1 MTNTKA
7 LGIVST
13 LFSIAIAGA
22 AIAGQP
28 SRPDAVRMAEAAPN
42 ARGCIPG
49 PHEPGRTARIIGQA
63 VSSAWAGAHHPSVD
77 QRPHCRF
84 DSQEEADR
92 DAAR

>member
-1 MTNTKA
+1 M
-7 LGIVST
+7 GIASM
-13 LFSIAIAGA
+13 LLSIAAAGTA
-22 AIAGQP
+22 SAERPARPEAIQ
-28 SRPDAVRMAEAAPN
+28 VAEAAPN

-49 PHEPGRTARIIGQA
+49 PHEPGRTARMVGQA
-63 VSSAWAGAHHPSVD
+63 LSSAWAGAHHPSVD